1 MNKRTVA
8 MIGELANTKQ
18 QHTLSS
24 LAQHFDVSERT
35 VRNDLK
41 EIGTLL
47 KENGLEPLRLVRG
60 GVVETAEDFPE
71 LVRAVSPND
80 YYSYKLSPEERKM
93 VAAALLISSAGYITL
108 ADIADSVFV
117 SRATIIADLD
127 GIKQF
132 IADGGLEVTSHPNK
146 GLLVEGKESVKRW
159 FLFQLSAFGNLRQE
173 EEELS
178 VKGAAAAD
186 GAGTVRSVTA
196 AGEAGSAGAASGAA
210 STGAAGASGSGS
222 GIGVAAARRAA
233 VSAGV
238 KFAGLDGAGFH
249 KGEAQSPMINVQ
261 AGDAITIQKILNEQ
275 SQVHGMFLSD
285 SSFLKIQKYLGIM
298 ISRNLQGEYI
308 EPQEPVENKRYT
320 YAQDILR
327 NIAQYCGIRTT
338 VDEVYYLSSILN
350 DCRYVHKQDFAKEDV
365 RIQMVTRQFIHSI
378 SEDLETNLEN
388 DYDFFE
394 NLSNHLQSMY
404 ASDASQFPENP
415 ELAEIVEDHP
425 DVERAVMENLG
436 TLQRY
441 DPREITEV
449 ERMYIV
455 IHVCA
460 ALERKKNSEVSFHVI
475 VACHAGIGT
484 SQLLLERLKKHFH
497 FQIVDVI
504 SAHEASMLEPG
515 TADFVISTIP
525 LEHCKLDHVVVSPMF
540 SDEDY
545 IRVGN
550 KIDALRGSRNLPSR
564 IEEKDVTAK
573 GVLERIRP
581 ILEREVPEKADALM
595 RLIRREVRLY
605 FNETKES
612 EEEIAAPYLHQL
624 LPPDHIQ
631 IDVECGDWREAIRKA
646 GAPLEKMGYIEH
658 RYIEA
663 MVRNVEENGPYV
675 VISPGFAVPHE
686 GIDMGSIRTGM
697 NLIRLAQPVPFGE
710 EEFDPIEFVCVM
722 SAVDHKTHL
731 KAFFNLVNMLLDE
744 NFHEALHEAASE
756 EEMARIIERYEYSV
770 MK

>member
-8 MIGELANTKQ
+8 MIGELANNKQ
-18 QHTLSS
+18 QHTLES
-24 LAQHFDVSERT
+24 LAQSFDVSQRT

-47 KENGLEPLRLVRG
+47 KENGLAPLKLVRG
-60 GVVETAEDFPE
+60 GVVETGEDFPE
-71 LVRAVSPND
+71 LLRAVSPGD

-108 ADIADSVFV
+108 AEIADSVFV

-132 IADGGLEVTSHPNK
+132 IADGGLKVTSHPNK

-159 FLFQLSAFGNLRQE
+159 FLFRLSAFGNLGLGGGDSAE
-173 EEELS
+173 VHFS
-178 VKGAAAAD
+178 GD
-186 GAGTVRSVTA
+186 G
-196 AGEAGSAGAASGAA
+196 
-210 STGAAGASGSGS
+210 GAAGASAGS
-222 GIGVAAARRAA
+222 AERTA
-233 VSAGV
+233 
-238 KFAGLDGAGFH
+238 
-249 KGEAQSPMINVQ
+249 SPMISVQ
-261 AGDAITIQKILNEQ
+261 AGDSITIQKILNEQ
-275 SQVHGMFLSD
+275 SRVHGMYLSD

-308 EPQEPVENKRYT
+308 EPQEPVENRRYA

-338 VDEVYYLSSILN
+338 ADEVYYLSNILN
-350 DCRYVHKQDFAKEDV
+350 DCRYVKKQDFGKDDV
-365 RIQMVTRQFIHSI
+365 QIQIITRQFIHSI
-378 SEDLETNLEN
+378 SEDLDTNLEN

-404 ASDASQFPENP
+404 AADASQFPQNR
-415 ELAEIVEDHP
+415 ELEEIVEDHP
-425 DVERAVMENLG
+425 EVENAVKDNLRI
-436 TLQRY
+436 LQNY
-441 DPREITEV
+441 NSREISDV

-484 SQLLLERLKKHFH
+484 SQLLMERLKKHFH

-525 LEHCKLDHVVVSPMF
+525 LEHCRLDYVVVSPVL

-550 KIDALRGSRNLPSR
+550 KIDALRNSRNLPSR

-581 ILEREVPEKADALM
+581 ILEKEVPEKADSLM
-595 RLIRREVRLY
+595 RLIRREVRQY
-605 FNETKES
+605 FDETQEA
-612 EEEIAAPYLHQL
+612 EEEIVAPYLHQL
-624 LPPDHIQ
+624 LPADHIQ
-631 IDVECGDWREAIRKA
+631 IDVQCSDWRDAIRKA
-646 GAPLEKMGYIEH
+646 GAPLEERGYIEH
-658 RYIEA
+658 RYIDA
-663 MVRNVEENGPYV
+663 MIRNVEENGPYV

-686 GIDMGSIRTGM
+686 GLDMGSIRTGM
-697 NLIRLAQPVPFGE
+697 NLIRLAEPVPFGDE
-710 EEFDPIEFVCVM
+710 ELDPIEFVCVM

-731 KAFFNLVNMLLDE
+731 KAFFNLVNMLLDDK
-744 NFHEALHEAASE
+744 FHRALHEAASA
-756 EEMARIIERYEYSV
+756 EEMAGIIEKYEYSV